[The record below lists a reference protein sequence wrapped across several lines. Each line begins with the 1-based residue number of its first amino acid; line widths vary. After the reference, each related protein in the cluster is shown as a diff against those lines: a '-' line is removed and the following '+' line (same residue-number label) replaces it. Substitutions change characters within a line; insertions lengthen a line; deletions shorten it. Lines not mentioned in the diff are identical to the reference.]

1 MPSLLITVFTLQLVI
16 HLVNTIG
23 APAISNLVRLHGPNF
38 CNDCLLIIH

>member
-23 APAISNLVRLHGPNF
+23 AAGIGNLVGPHAYYTF
-38 CNDCLLIIH
+38 VLSAC